1 MLIIS
6 GVTLVTTSFDPRAF
20 ASVAARS
27 SARWDPGVS
36 S

>member
-1 MLIIS
+1 MLTIS
-6 GVTLVTTSFDPRAF
+6 GVTLVTTSFDPSAL

-27 SARWDPGVS
+27 RARWDPGVS